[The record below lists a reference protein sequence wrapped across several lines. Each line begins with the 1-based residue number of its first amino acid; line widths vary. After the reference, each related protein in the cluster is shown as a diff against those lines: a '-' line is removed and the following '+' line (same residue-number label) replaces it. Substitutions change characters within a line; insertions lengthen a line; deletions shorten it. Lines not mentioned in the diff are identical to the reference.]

1 MLTDVVCGVGVAV
14 YQQQWEVDILR
25 LLLVEYDDLWVHLPA
40 WWWVLD
46 STTLQIYSVVAW
58 KPT

>member
-25 LLLVEYDDLWVHLPA
+25 LLLVNYDDLWVHLPA
-40 WWWVLD
+40 WWWVLG
-46 STTLQIYSVVAW
+46 STTL
-58 KPT
+58 